1 MKRRTKRKSA
11 RKGSPKPAKSMDLLL
26 RATGPL
32 VILTLVDCAGSGVMT
47 VDRDTYMVVKRTTQ
61 VGFGPPVA
69 ATAYVYDHASEFCER
84 RGRTVETV
92 TLDQVDSAIDRPSSA
107 SLTFRCVTK

>member
-84 RGRTVETV
+84 RGRAGGKV
-92 TLDQVDSAIDRPSSA
+92 TLGQGDSAIDRA
-107 SLTFRCVTK
+107 SRPYVPFRCVTT